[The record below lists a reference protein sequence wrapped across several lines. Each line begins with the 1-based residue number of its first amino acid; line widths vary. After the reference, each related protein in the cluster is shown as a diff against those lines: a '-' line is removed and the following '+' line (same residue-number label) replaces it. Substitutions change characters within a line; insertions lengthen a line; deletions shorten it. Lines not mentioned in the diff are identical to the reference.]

1 MKLIFDIE
9 TDGFLSRMTR
19 IHSLVI
25 RDVTSDDVDARPAPY
40 IFRWHDEYDA
50 YFTEEGA
57 ELGPISMQKA
67 LVANPDLV
75 FTTQRMPA
83 ENNIREGVEFLME
96 ADELI
101 GHNIAG
107 FDIPG
112 IKKLFPWF
120 APKGKIRDTLVIA
133 RMVAPDIKLSDYN
146 RSLNGTLPG
155 KLIGSQSLD
164 SWGYRLGMNKGDY
177 SNEMLAAGRNPWEG
191 WNIDMEEYCLTPD
204 HRLLGNDLVW
214 RTADSYSVGDTVLG
228 FDEDAPARKYR
239 AAKIQ
244 AIKHATA
251 PVFAVTLDNGDVIKT
266 TADHRWLVKGGKPLR
281 HNWVKTKDLKI
292 GARVPKLLN
301 VWDAPTD
308 NSLSWLEG
316 IFDGE
321 GHVSSNARQLS
332 VSQRPGYVLSR
343 IEDSLKALNIAPT
356 KRCVKAGSDCALVA
370 VNGTLSERLE
380 FLGTVRP
387 MRLVS
392 KIDFNQLGRLQ
403 AGDKCAR
410 VVSVSY
416 VGEREIIKIQTDART
431 FVADGYPMHNCVLDV
446 AVNEVLWAALLAD
459 MPPES
464 ALELE
469 HDSHSVGT
477 KMTES
482 GVPFDAA
489 GALVLADEI
498 TTRLENLSKDVVDAI
513 GFWYRPKKKYLIRAP
528 YCPEEKID
536 VEKRKVY
543 PPPRTE
549 WGEDE
554 SRAIWAEFQFPKINR
569 KSLKLGDLT
578 IGCPYCPIERVQF
591 NPGSRDHIIDR
602 FTTQYGWQPTEFTD
616 TGKPTVDDT
625 TMKVMAETIPMAK
638 PLADIFF
645 YKKIIGQVQFGTNS
659 WLAKYNEDT
668 GCIHHYLNVGGT
680 VSGRCSHNSP
690 NLGQVPA
697 VVAEKTFNKDGTFN
711 KKILDANGNPY
722 PECFDEN
729 GNPRAKTLL
738 LGRQG
743 DYGVESRSLFRVPKI
758 IPQVMV
764 DEAGNFFEI
773 PNEWLQVGVD
783 LSGIELRML
792 AEACAKYDD
801 GELIEVVL
809 SGDIHE
815 YNMSKTGITNRELIK
830 RGTYACVP
838 MDTQALTRTGWK
850 TYEQLSVGE
859 MVLTY
864 NAANNTKE
872 WKPVLEKVYYDTAPV
887 IEISTGHGFSV
898 RSTPN
903 HRWFVNT
910 RKAGR
915 TKYYVQRVTTTEE
928 ITTEDAIIV
937 NAPYVN
943 PNSGDSFTFL
953 DTTKRETD
961 WVPRVLDMTDQELN
975 GFLAGFCIAD
985 GYYVKSKDGNK
996 RGRWQWSQNRGN
1008 LFEAAL
1014 LASYLV
1020 SDKKIH
1026 VSGKVNP
1033 LNKRDMAAVK
1043 IGVNNNVT
1051 GQRLVKT
1058 RHPDQPVWCVRTE
1071 NESWVIRQGN
1081 TITIT
1086 GNTLYG
1092 AGFYKLGLTINP
1104 LASMNQ
1110 AIQIGKEFKSTLMRG
1125 LPALRQTIEETTAD
1139 ASSGYLIGIDGR
1151 KLSVR
1156 SPHAALNLR
1165 LQSAAGLL
1173 AKKWFVLTHDRAC
1186 EQWDYGWNGDFTQML
1201 FIHDEQQSATK
1212 KAIAKD
1218 YAALCVQAA
1227 ADAGK
1232 FFNFSIPIAAEA
1244 KIGHNWK
1251 DTH

>member
-25 RDVTSDDVDARPAPY
+25 RDVTSDDVDSRPAPY

-50 YFTEEGA
+50 YLTEEGA
-57 ELGPISMQKA
+57 ELGPISIQKA
-67 LVANPDLV
+67 LAADPNLV
-75 FTTQRMPA
+75 YTTQRMPA

-120 APKGKIRDTLVIA
+120 NPKGKIRDTLVIA
-133 RMVAPDIKLSDYN
+133 RMVAPDVKLSDYT

-191 WNIDMEEYCLTPD
+191 WNIDMEEYC
-204 HRLLGNDLVW
+204 
-214 RTADSYSVGDTVLG
+214 
-228 FDEDAPARKYR
+228 
-239 AAKIQ
+239 I
-244 AIKHATA
+244 
-251 PVFAVTLDNGDVIKT
+251 
-266 TADHRWLVKGGKPLR
+266 
-281 HNWVKTKDLKI
+281 
-292 GARVPKLLN
+292 
-301 VWDAPTD
+301 
-308 NSLSWLEG
+308 
-316 IFDGE
+316 
-321 GHVSSNARQLS
+321 
-332 VSQRPGYVLSR
+332 
-343 IEDSLKALNIAPT
+343 
-356 KRCVKAGSDCALVA
+356 
-370 VNGTLSERLE
+370 
-380 FLGTVRP
+380 
-387 MRLVS
+387 
-392 KIDFNQLGRLQ
+392 
-403 AGDKCAR
+403 
-410 VVSVSY
+410 
-416 VGEREIIKIQTDART
+416 
-431 FVADGYPMHNCVLDV
+431 LDV
-446 AVNEVLWAALLAD
+446 AVNEVLWAALLTE
-459 MPPES
+459 MPPEM

-498 TTRLENLSKDVVDAI
+498 TTRLENLSKDVVATI

-554 SRAIWAEFQFPKINR
+554 TRAIWAEMQFPKINR

-602 FTTQYGWQPTEFTD
+602 FTTQYGWQPTEFTE

-697 VVAEKTFNKDGTFN
+697 VVAEKTLNKDGTFN

-722 PECFDEN
+722 PECFDAD
-729 GNPRAKTLL
+729 GKPYAKTLL

-764 DEAGNFFEI
+764 DEAGNLFEV

-792 AEACAKYDD
+792 AEACSKYDD

-830 RGTYACVP
+830 RGTYA
-838 MDTQALTRTGWK
+838 L
-850 TYEQLSVGE
+850 
-859 MVLTY
+859 
-864 NAANNTKE
+864 
-872 WKPVLEKVYYDTAPV
+872 
-887 IEISTGHGFSV
+887 
-898 RSTPN
+898 
-903 HRWFVNT
+903 
-910 RKAGR
+910 
-915 TKYYVQRVTTTEE
+915 
-928 ITTEDAIIV
+928 
-937 NAPYVN
+937 
-943 PNSGDSFTFL
+943 
-953 DTTKRETD
+953 
-961 WVPRVLDMTDQELN
+961 
-975 GFLAGFCIAD
+975 
-985 GYYVKSKDGNK
+985 
-996 RGRWQWSQNRGN
+996 
-1008 LFEAAL
+1008 
-1014 LASYLV
+1014 
-1020 SDKKIH
+1020 
-1026 VSGKVNP
+1026 
-1033 LNKRDMAAVK
+1033 
-1043 IGVNNNVT
+1043 
-1051 GQRLVKT
+1051 
-1058 RHPDQPVWCVRTE
+1058 
-1071 NESWVIRQGN
+1071 
-1081 TITIT
+1081 
-1086 GNTLYG
+1086 LYG
-1092 AGFYKLGLTINP
+1092 AGLYKLGITINP
-1104 LASMNQ
+1104 LASISQ
-1110 AIQIGKEFKSTLMRG
+1110 AINIGRDFRITMMQG
-1125 LPALRQTIEETTAD
+1125 LPALKQTIEETIED

-1173 AKKWFVLTHDRAC
+1173 AKKWFVLTHDRAS

-1201 FIHDEQQSATK
+1201 FIHDEQQSAVK

-1218 YAALCVQAA
+1218 YAALCIQAA